1 MISRVLIAR
10 EIAMSV
16 THELDQITQRNWI
29 NFKKVMT
36 GSVIGVIAVVGLL
49 ALFLL

>member
-1 MISRVLIAR
+1 
-10 EIAMSV
+10 MSV
-16 THELDQITQRNWI
+16 THELDQITQRNWT

-36 GSVIGVIAVVGLL
+36 GSVIGVIAVVGLM

>member
-1 MISRVLIAR
+1 
-10 EIAMSV
+10 MSV
-16 THELDQITQRNWI
+16 THDLDQITQRNWI

-36 GSVIGVIAVVGLL
+36 GSVIGVIAVVGLM